1 MTKLILNTMEILKE
15 KRHMIMGII
24 VPVVAIMCSTFKF
37 DKDYSFK
44 VGIID
49 KDKSYF
55 SQEIINTIDD
65 IEGVDII
72 YTQEKDCDILLIT
85 QQIQMIILINNN
97 FQEKL
102 LNLEDEEIHI
112 KAIKESDIKFSIESM
127 LKLNI
132 DDMITLA
139 KLSNK
144 DINKFKSLYENY
156 KDQYTILSLNDAKEK
171 RVSIEKTIV
180 IVILMMFIIGGNIAK
195 HLIKKK

>member
-1 MTKLILNTMEILKE
+1 MV
-15 KRHMIMGII
+15 II
-24 VPVVAIMCSTFKF
+24 VTAVVIMFFTFKF
-37 DKDYSFK
+37 DKDHSFK

-127 LKLNI
+127 LRLNI

-144 DINKFKSLYENY
+144 DINKFKLLYEDY
-156 KDQYTILSLNDAKEK
+156 KDQYTILSLNDVKEK

-195 HLIKKK
+195 YLIKKK